1 MVSGE
6 QMEKNLGKN
15 NFYLFFKI
23 YFCFT
28 LFLEYN
34 GAINFLK
41 KMFLFF
47 KIKYCFLNHNV
58 EQTLGFK
65 ARSCNLINYKGS
77 KDAILY
83 LFIFNQLNYLD

>member
-23 YFCFT
+23 YFCFI

-34 GAINFLK
+34 GVINFLK

>member
-6 QMEKNLGKN
+6 QIEV
-15 NFYLFFKI
+15 KI
-23 YFCFT
+23 TFICSLKSICFT

-34 GAINFLK
+34 GAIKFLK

-47 KIKYCFLNHNV
+47 KIKNCFLNHNV

-77 KDAILY
+77 KDAI
-83 LFIFNQLNYLD
+83 FFNQLNYLD

>member
-47 KIKYCFLNHNV
+47 KIKNCFLNHNV
-58 EQTLGFK
+58 E
-65 ARSCNLINYKGS
+65 
-77 KDAILY
+77 
-83 LFIFNQLNYLD
+83 